1 MMKTAALLLLTL
13 SVQAQSDSLQSLV
26 ADNAQVTLVSKQF
39 SFTEGPARDKKGNI
53 YFTDQPNDKIWIY
66 NTAGKLTEFASKS
79 GRSNGLYVDKKGRI
93 IACADDQNELW
104 AFTPKG
110 KHTVLMSD
118 YQGKKLN
125 GPNDLWIHPNGN
137 IYFTDPYY
145 QRNYWERKKPDI
157 EAMRVYYLAPGKKE
171 PVMVADDIVKPNGI
185 VGSADGK
192 YLFVA
197 DIGDNKTYRYEI
209 QADGSLSNRILF
221 TNKGGDGIT
230 LDNLG
235 NLYICGNGITV
246 FNPEGKQIAQ
256 IPVPEK
262 WTANACFGGKNR
274 DELFITAGVAVYTL
288 KMKVKGIE

>member
-1 MMKTAALLLLTL
+1 MKIAALLLLTL
-13 SVQAQSDSLQSLV
+13 SAQAQSDSLQSLV
-26 ADNAQVTLVSKQF
+26 ADNAQLTLVSKQF

-66 NTAGKLTEFASKS
+66 RTNGKLREFASPS
-79 GRSNGLYVDKKGRI
+79 GRSNGLYIDKKGQI
-93 IACADDQNELW
+93 IACADDHNELW
-104 AFTPKG
+104 AFTTKG
-110 KHTVLMSD
+110 KHTVLMD
-118 YQGKKLN
+118 NYEGKKLN

-145 QRNYWERKKPDI
+145 QRNYWERKQPEI
-157 EAMRVYYLAPGKKE
+157 EAQRVYYLAPGKKE
-171 PVMVADDIVKPNGI
+171 PVMAADDIKKPNGI
-185 VGSADGK
+185 VGSKDGK

-209 QADGSLSNRILF
+209 QADGSLANRILF

-230 LDNLG
+230 LDERG
-235 NLYICGNGITV
+235 NLYICGNGVFV
-246 FNPEGKQIAQ
+246 FNPEGRQIAL

-262 WTANACFGGKNR
+262 WVANACFGGKDR
-274 DELFITAGVAVYTL
+274 DELFMTAGTSVYTL

>member
-1 MMKTAALLLLTL
+1 MKIAALLLLSL

-26 ADNAQVTLVSKQF
+26 ADNAQVTLVSGQF
-39 SFTEGPARDKKGNI
+39 SFTEGPARDKKGNV
-53 YFTDQPNDKIWIY
+53 YFTDQPNDRIWIY
-66 NTAGKLTEFASKS
+66 NTKGRLTEFASKS
-79 GRSNGLYVDKKGRI
+79 GRSNGLYIDKKGRI
-93 IACADDQNELW
+93 IACADERNEMW

-110 KHTVLMSD
+110 KHTVLMTG
-118 YQGKKLN
+118 YKGQQLN

-145 QRNYWERKKPDI
+145 QRKYWERQKPDI
-157 EAMRVYYLAPGKKE
+157 EAMRVYYLAPGKNE

-230 LDNLG
+230 LDDRG
-235 NLYICGNGITV
+235 NLYICGNGISV
-246 FNPEGKQIAQ
+246 FNPKGRQIAL

-262 WTANACFGGKNR
+262 WVANACFGGKNR
-274 DELFITAGVAVYTL
+274 DLLFITAGTSVYTL

>member
-1 MMKTAALLLLTL
+1 MKIAALLLLSL

-26 ADNAQVTLVSKQF
+26 ADNAQVTLVSGQF
-39 SFTEGPARDKKGNI
+39 SFTEGPARDKKGNV
-53 YFTDQPNDKIWIY
+53 YFTDQPNDRIWVY
-66 NTAGKLTEFASKS
+66 NTKGRLTELTSKS

-93 IACADDQNELW
+93 IACADERNEMW

-110 KHTVLMSD
+110 KHTVLMTG
-118 YQGKKLN
+118 YKGQQLN
-125 GPNDLWIHPNGN
+125 GPNDLWIHPDGN

-145 QRNYWERKKPDI
+145 QRKYWERQKPDI
-157 EAMRVYYLAPGKKE
+157 EAMRVYYLAPGKNE

-209 QADGSLSNRILF
+209 QADGSLANRILF

-230 LDNLG
+230 LDDRG
-235 NLYICGNGITV
+235 NLYICGNGISV
-246 FNPEGKQIAQ
+246 FNPEGRQIAL

-262 WTANACFGGKNR
+262 WVANACFGGKNR
-274 DELFITAGVAVYTL
+274 DLLFITAGTSVYTL

>member
-1 MMKTAALLLLTL
+1 MKIAALLLLSL

-26 ADNAQVTLVSKQF
+26 ADNAQVTLVSGQF
-39 SFTEGPARDKKGNI
+39 SFTEGPARDKKGNV
-53 YFTDQPNDKIWIY
+53 YFTDQPNDRIWVY
-66 NTAGKLTEFASKS
+66 NTKGRLTELTSQS

-93 IACADDQNELW
+93 IACADERNEMW

-110 KHTVLMSD
+110 KHTVLMTG
-118 YQGKKLN
+118 YKGQQLN

-145 QRNYWERKKPDI
+145 QRKYWERQKPDI
-157 EAMRVYYLAPGKKE
+157 EAMRVYYLAPGKNE

-230 LDNLG
+230 LDDRG
-235 NLYICGNGITV
+235 NLYICGNGISV
-246 FNPEGKQIAQ
+246 FNPEGRQIAL

-262 WTANACFGGKNR
+262 WVANACFGGKNR
-274 DELFITAGVAVYTL
+274 DLLFITAGTSVYTL

>member
-1 MMKTAALLLLTL
+1 MKIAALLLLSL

-26 ADNAQVTLVSKQF
+26 ADNAQVTLVSSQF
-39 SFTEGPARDKKGNI
+39 SFTEGPARDKKGNV
-53 YFTDQPNDKIWIY
+53 YFTDQPNDRIWIY
-66 NTAGKLTEFASKS
+66 NTKGKLTEFASKS

-93 IACADDQNELW
+93 IACADEHNEMW

-110 KHTVLMSD
+110 KHTVLMTG
-118 YQGKKLN
+118 YNGQQLN

-145 QRNYWERKKPDI
+145 QRKYWERQKPDI
-157 EAMRVYYLAPGKKE
+157 EAMRVYYLAPGKNE

-209 QADGSLSNRILF
+209 QADGSLANRILF

-230 LDNLG
+230 LDQRG
-235 NLYICGNGITV
+235 NLYICGNGISV
-246 FNPEGKQIAQ
+246 FNPEGGQIAL

-262 WTANACFGGKNR
+262 WVANACFGGKNR
-274 DELFITAGVAVYTL
+274 DLLFITAGTSVYTL

>member
-1 MMKTAALLLLTL
+1 MKIAALLLLSL

-26 ADNAQVTLVSKQF
+26 ADNAQVTLVSGQF
-39 SFTEGPARDKKGNI
+39 SFTEGPARDKKGNV
-53 YFTDQPNDKIWIY
+53 YFTDQPNDRIWVY
-66 NTAGKLTEFASKS
+66 NTKGRLTELTSQS

-93 IACADDQNELW
+93 IACADERNEMW

-110 KHTVLMSD
+110 KHTVLMTG
-118 YQGKKLN
+118 YKGQQLN

-145 QRNYWERKKPDI
+145 QRKYWERQKPDI
-157 EAMRVYYLAPGKKE
+157 EAMRVYYLAPGKNE

-209 QADGSLSNRILF
+209 QADGSLANRILF

-230 LDNLG
+230 LDDRG
-235 NLYICGNGITV
+235 NLYICGNGISV
-246 FNPEGKQIAQ
+246 FNPEGRQIAL

-262 WTANACFGGKNR
+262 WVANACFGGKNR
-274 DELFITAGVAVYTL
+274 DLLFITAGTSVYTL